1 MTKEKM
7 RYIFATLLPHSF
19 CGVSRDDAAHVFSR
33 DKGRFAVQKGE
44 YSYPPGKSIE
54 VKSSPE
60 SCDSGVN
67 VTVQESRTKCN
78 GTESVD
84 EA

>member
-1 MTKEKM
+1 
-7 RYIFATLLPHSF
+7 
-19 CGVSRDDAAHVFSR
+19 VSRDDAAHVFSR

-60 SCDSGVN
+60 SCDSGV
-67 VTVQESRTKCN
+67 VQESRTKCN

-84 EA
+84 DA